1 MIQLL
6 IDVTTVL
13 TGSRVMKH
21 IVSIKQLKTTFT
33 DQLHLQKAAAHL
45 KKKERKKNMFY
56 GGKKIGMDF
65 VFEGIFS

>member
-45 KKKERKKNMFY
+45 KKKKEKKTCFMEE
-56 GGKKIGMDF
+56 KK
-65 VFEGIFS
+65 